1 MQMVCD
7 QLEVEKREILR
18 LRHLGLGDGRPTF
31 LESIAHAGASGAARS
46 IRCLAVTGLVR
57 EAATLA
63 PLTLSYR
70 CHV

>member
-7 QLEVEKREILR
+7 QLDVEKRNFLR
-18 LRHLGLGDGRPTF
+18 LGHLGLGDSRRTF

-70 CHV
+70 C